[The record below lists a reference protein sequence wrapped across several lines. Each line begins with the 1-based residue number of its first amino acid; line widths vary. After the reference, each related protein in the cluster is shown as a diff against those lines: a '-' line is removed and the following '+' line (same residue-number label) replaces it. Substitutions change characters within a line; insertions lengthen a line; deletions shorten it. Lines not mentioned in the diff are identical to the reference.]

1 MDSLNQLKKLQNN
14 KTTLQSWNGTST
26 CHGWE
31 IRILL
36 QCAETFGKKLTR
48 AGPRRRWRYC
58 RGSLSLYDGID
69 VIHQQYYSSGQT
81 TSTPFMF
88 LLSVFFCRISGS
100 SPSSFDP
107 LTLEGFSPLS
117 KWLVSAGCPPLFAGS
132 KLLVTGLPPS
142 LGGSALDSF
151 PYHLK

>member
-1 MDSLNQLKKLQNN
+1 MDSLNQLKKLQNS

-26 CHGWE
+26 CHGLE

-36 QCAETFGKKLTR
+36 QCAETFGRNSWEQTR
-48 AGPRRRWRYC
+48 VDDWRYC

-69 VIHQQYYSSGQT
+69 VIHQQYYSSGRT
-81 TSTPFMF
+81 TSTPFVY
-88 LLSVFFCRISGS
+88 LLTVFFCRISGS

-142 LGGSALDSF
+142 LAGSALDGF